1 MLQWEKLSNWGN
13 IERHEKEVICDF
25 INALEYFRD
34 KYKDDELDTVV
45 ESHLGKYISEKKSSK
60 HFTPKLEAIL
70 YVLSDLALQDW
81 QLRLTDNHIYVLKPG
96 GRGDVTSVKRR
107 LQRVTQKQLRETSVQ
122 EFIRRMETPRTFKN
136 RECSIFSLMLDG
148 RSLAKRCEDHKR
160 DEGTCEK
167 LILPYI
173 VEATRDKVCEFTG
186 LNLLDIWRYFR
197 STWSSPYEMIPGRT
211 IAFLV
216 RDASWENHPV
226 IGISAISSPA
236 LALSVRD
243 QYLKW
248 DAASV
253 AHLLNNMTSKQAFA
267 WIERI
272 LVKARDEIYSKD
284 LLPDEKSTRSHQI
297 QRTKESIG
305 RLVRIAA
312 QSRNSDRDAKVRS
325 TIESFE
331 KSARKVTH
339 DDFEV
344 RSKSSLFKAKRAR
357 ELAQILEA
365 HVLLKDLEVGT
376 TNRKGVTNR
385 FSVGAGLKLASYVA
399 RLIRSKKIGAN
410 IADITVCGAI
420 APYNHLAAGKLVA
433 ALTCG
438 PEAISIYKK
447 KYKNKVSIIAS
458 SMAGRPIT
466 RSSDLV
472 FLATTSLYGTRP
484 NQYDRISVP
493 LQFAASE
500 SPGSVPPALKFIYV
514 PYSSGADRNGSE
526 STQGIGSFHLRRD
539 TMSAIN
545 RFLTTHADGRKVF
558 GTFGE
563 GTSPK
568 LRAMRSGLRAIGFDD
583 DVTLTHGIR
592 KTFYAIPLISNLQ
605 KYLLGVSVKAKFVY
619 SLRNKKIFSGLVV
632 AWWVKKWM
640 SRRMNRQDILHRV
653 KNETHTYPNRHG
665 ARVFVRLE

>member
-1 MLQWEKLSNWGN
+1 MISWEKLSNWN
-13 IERHEKEVICDF
+13 KIEQYEKEIICDF

-34 KYKDDELDTVV
+34 RYTADELDVVV
-45 ESHLGKYISEKKSSK
+45 ESHLGKYISEQKSKK
-60 HFTPKLEAIL
+60 HFTPRIEAIL
-70 YVLSDLALQDW
+70 WVLSDLALQDW
-81 QLRLTDNHIYVLKPG
+81 KLKLDGDHIYVFKPG
-96 GRGDVTSVKRR
+96 SRKDLTSIKRR
-107 LQRVTQKQLRETSVQ
+107 LQRVTQKQLREPSVQ
-122 EFIRRMETPRTFKN
+122 EFIRRMETPRTFKG
-136 RECSIFSLMLDG
+136 RECSIFTLMLDG
-148 RSLAKRCEDHKR
+148 RSLAKRCEDYKPNESAIE
-160 DEGTCEK
+160 D

-173 VEATRDKVCEFTG
+173 VEATKDSVCEFTG
-186 LNLLDIWRYFR
+186 MNLLDIWRYFR

-216 RDASWENHPV
+216 RDASWDNHPV
-226 IGISAISSPA
+226 IGISAISSAA

-253 AHLLNNMTSKQAFA
+253 THLLNNMKGKQAFI

-272 LVKARDEIYSKD
+272 LEKARTEIFSKD
-284 LLPDEKSTRSHQI
+284 LLPDEKIPKRHKIQGTR
-297 QRTKESIG
+297 ESIE
-305 RLVRIAA
+305 RLIRTAA
-312 QSRNSDRDAKVRS
+312 QSRSSHGDEKVGSAIEPFDRRLTKVS
-325 TIESFE
+325 Y
-331 KSARKVTH
+331 

-344 RSKSSLFKAKRAR
+344 RARSSLFKAKRAK
-357 ELAQILEA
+357 ELALLLEA
-365 HVLLKDLEVGT
+365 HVLLEDLEADIA
-376 TNRKGVTNR
+376 NRREVANK
-385 FSVGAGLKLASYVA
+385 FSFGPGLKLASYVA
-399 RLIRSKKIGAN
+399 RLIRSKKVGAN

-447 KYKNKVSIIAS
+447 KYKNKVSVIAS

-493 LQFAASE
+493 LRFAESNSLAS
-500 SPGSVPPALKFIYV
+500 VQPALKFIYV
-514 PYSSGADRNGSE
+514 PYFRGADRNGSE
-526 STQGIGSFHLRRD
+526 STQGVGSFHLRRE

-545 RFLTTHADGRKVF
+545 RFLATHDDGRKVF

-568 LRAMRSGLRAIGFDD
+568 LRAMRSGLRAIGLDD

-592 KTFYAIPLISNLQ
+592 KTFYAIPLITNLQ
-605 KYLLGVSVKAKFVY
+605 SYLLGLSVRAKFVY
-619 SLRNKKIFSGLVV
+619 SLRNKRIFSKLVI

-640 SRRMNRQDILHRV
+640 SRRMNRQDILDRV
-653 KNETHTYPNRHG
+653 KNETHTNPNRHG
-665 ARVFVRLE
+665 ARIFVRLE